1 MNKSLRQLIII
12 LLFHP
17 YKVSSTPNAVT
28 VTRIALTSVRISWT
42 APSTKPAGYEVF
54 YQTTDAE
61 NNSVATSA
69 GNTTTTELT
78 LTGLVLGQT
87 YGIFVVAYESE
98 GAPVL
103 PSAHSNTAMITLSEF
118 SDYKCCYYII
128 IQSIFCFNTSS
139 WSSIRFVCQFRSST
153 AHHLQWSLPLFSL
166 CQVDWSPGDPHC
178 CAVQSNY

>member
-87 YGIFVVAYESE
+87 YGIFVVTSE
-98 GAPVL
+98 LRGSKPDTGPRAGI
-103 PSAHSNTAMITLSEF
+103 AT
-118 SDYKCCYYII
+118 
-128 IQSIFCFNTSS
+128 Q
-139 WSSIRFVCQFRSST
+139 Q
-153 AHHLQWSLPLFSL
+153 
-166 CQVDWSPGDPHC
+166 
-178 CAVQSNY
+178 